1 MAKKR
6 AKISND
12 FFASTTSASPKAEP
26 AKRGRKPDADG
37 KTIPI
42 GVGLKENEVE
52 RLDAVSE
59 ETGFTRHAL
68 MRYAVRYFLKQ
79 YEDGN
84 LQLKEAPPKPRD
96 RRLEM
101 P

>member
-12 FFASTTSASPKAEP
+12 FFSSTNTSTKSEP
-26 AKRGRKPDADG
+26 AKKRGRKPDEDG

-42 GVGLKENEVE
+42 GVGLKEHEVE
-52 RLDAVSE
+52 RLDTVAG

-84 LQLKEAPPKPRD
+84 LELREAPPKPRD